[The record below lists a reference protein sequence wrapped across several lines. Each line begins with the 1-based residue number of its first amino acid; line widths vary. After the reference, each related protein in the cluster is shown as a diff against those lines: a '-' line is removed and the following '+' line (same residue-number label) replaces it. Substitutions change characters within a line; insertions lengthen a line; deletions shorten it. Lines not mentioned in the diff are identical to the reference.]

1 MAMNL
6 RLSDDEAELLRQT
19 AEKEHR
25 SMNDVVRLAIMEYV
39 QRRTHG
45 DKVRSIASE
54 EIERWGEL
62 LDRLRDS

>member
-25 SMNDVVRLAIMEYV
+25 SMNDVVRLAIMEYA
-39 QRRTHG
+39 QRRNHS

-54 EIERWGEL
+54 EIERWSEL